1 MSSVE
6 KAAVVLS
13 FVGSLVVNGLSS
25 TGLLGGL
32 SIGEVS
38 DNYPTYV
45 TPDGLTFSIW
55 AVIYTLELV
64 LVIRQI
70 QPDDYM
76 ESLLQKGCPL
86 TGLSVRWRLVLA
98 FVTNAIWLPVY
109 VNLFFGMALLIIIVY
124 LAFLLS
130 VYGNLNTK
138 TASSF
143 CEWLTFCAGIA
154 CNASWVVVATC
165 ANAFTVLGQLGWKT
179 VGQTA
184 AQAFEG
190 ETWEVA
196 GTPLAAGVVAVAV
209 AVVGIF
215 MAAHRSDLA
224 WSLVVSWALA
234 GLYRA
239 HTVPDPESFPV
250 EAMSRLLAEVA
261 IWCSAVVLLASVVG
275 IFLGSTNR
283 VFQGGAGLT
292 GAVPLSLPM
301 STMSAKE

>member
-1 MSSVE
+1 
-6 KAAVVLS
+6 
-13 FVGSLVVNGLSS
+13 
-25 TGLLGGL
+25 
-32 SIGEVS
+32 
-38 DNYPTYV
+38 
-45 TPDGLTFSIW
+45 
-55 AVIYTLELV
+55 
-64 LVIRQI
+64 
-70 QPDDYM
+70 
-76 ESLLQKGCPL
+76 
-86 TGLSVRWRLVLA
+86 
-98 FVTNAIWLPVY
+98 
-109 VNLFFGMALLIIIVY
+109 MALLIIIVY

-165 ANAFTVLGQLGWKT
+165 ANGFTVLGELGWKT

-184 AQAFEG
+184 TQ

-196 GTPLAAGVVAVAV
+196 GTPLAAAVVAVVV

-234 GLYRA
+234 GLYRM

-275 IFLGSTNR
+275 VFLGSTNR

-301 STMSAKE
+301 STAAKE